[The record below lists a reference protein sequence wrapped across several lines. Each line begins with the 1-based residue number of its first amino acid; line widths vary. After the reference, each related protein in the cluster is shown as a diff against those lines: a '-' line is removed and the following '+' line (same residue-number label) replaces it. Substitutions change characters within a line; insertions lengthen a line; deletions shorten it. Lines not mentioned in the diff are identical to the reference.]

1 MKFGKILIEY
11 IMINKKELSIK
22 IRNGLK
28 SAIEKLVISRAKDDD
43 YLVVS
48 KDGKIV
54 KIPARELL
62 KYEGK

>member
-1 MKFGKILIEY
+1 
-11 IMINKKELSIK
+11 MINKKELSIK

>member
-1 MKFGKILIEY
+1 MAKF
-11 IMINKKELSIK
+11 N
-22 IRNGLK
+22 
-28 SAIEKLVISRAKDDD
+28 D

-62 KYEGK
+62 KKRMEKIFY